1 MPYSDYSLRDIER
14 RLQVTI
20 EDHADLY
27 EAAPEVE
34 PSDLLRQVLRDYL
47 PLALAINTEKARSEM
62 LIAPILVE
70 VRRQL
75 GERVSLFSGVDF
87 PVDPALGLN
96 GVCDFILSGS
106 PQQQFIEAPV
116 VTIIEAKNENL
127 KSGYGQCIAAMLGA
141 RLFNER
147 EGNTVQTVFGA
158 VTSGTLWRFM
168 QLNANTVTLDQR
180 EYHIDRLPKILG
192 ILVHL
197 LSAAAER
204 ELSPV

>member
-1 MPYSDYSLRDIER
+1 MPYSDFTLRDIEKR
-14 RLQVTI
+14 HHITI
-20 EDHADLY
+20 DDQADLY
-27 EAAPEVE
+27 EQAPEVE
-34 PSDLLRQVLRDYL
+34 PSDLLKQVLHDYL

-75 GERVSLFSGVDF
+75 GETVSLFSGVDF
-87 PVDPALGLN
+87 PVDAALGLN
-96 GVCDFILSGS
+96 GVCDFILSRS

-147 EGNTVQTVFGA
+147 EGYSVPTIYGV
-158 VTSGTLWRFM
+158 VTSGTLWRFL
-168 QLNANTVTLDQR
+168 QLADDTVTLDQR

-192 ILVHL
+192 IFIHILT
-197 LSAAAER
+197 AET
-204 ELSPV
+204 EQEFSPA